1 METASLMTI
10 LLVVT
15 VSNADEICIGYQSTN
30 STETVNTLTEN
41 NVPVTH
47 AKELLHTE
55 HNGMLCATS
64 LGHPLILD
72 TCTIEGLI
80 YGNPSCD
87 LLLGGREWSYIVER
101 PSAVNGLCYPGNVQ
115 NLEEL
120 RSLFSSARSYQR
132 IQIFPDTI
140 WNVSYSGTSKACSD
154 SFYRSMRWLTQKN
167 NNYPIQD
174 AQYTNNQEKNI
185 LFMWGINH
193 PPTDTAQTNLY
204 TRTDTTT
211 SVATEEINRTFKP
224 LIGPRP
230 LVNGLMGRINYY
242 WSVLK
247 PGQTLRIK
255 SNGNLIAPWY
265 GHILSRESHGRILRT
280 DLKRGSCTEQCQTE
294 KGGLNPTSPLQNV
307 SKYAFGNCSKY
318 IGIKSLK
325 LAVGLRKVPCRSSR
339 GLFGAIAGFI
349 EGGWSGLV
357 AGWYGF
363 QHSNDQGVGMA
374 ADRDSTQ
381 KASDKITSKLNNIV
395 GKTIKRYEI
404 LDHEFSEVGT
414 RISMINTKIDDQI
427 QDIWAYNAEF
437 IVLLE
442 NQKTMDEHDANV
454 NNLYNNQTTAGGSN
468 AVEDGKGCFELY
480 HKCDDQCMESIR
492 NGTYNRRKYQEE
504 SKLERQKIE
513 GAKPESEGTQ
523 EILIIYLSVASS
535 MVIARGFVALELWAM
550 SIVSCRCNICI

>member
-1 METASLMTI
+1 METASLITI
-10 LLVVT
+10 LLIVT
-15 VSNADEICIGYQSTN
+15 VSNADKICIGYQSTN

-64 LGHPLILD
+64 LGQPLILD

-154 SFYRSMRWLTQKN
+154 SFYRSMRWLTQKDN
-167 NNYPIQD
+167 AYPTQD

-193 PPTDTAQTNLY
+193 PPTDTVQTNLY

-265 GHILSRESHGRILRT
+265 GHVLSRESHGRILNT
-280 DLKRGSCTEQCQTE
+280 DLNRGSCTVQCQTE
-294 KGGLNPTSPLQNV
+294 KSGLHTTLPFQNV
-307 SKYAFGNCSKY
+307 SKYAFGKCSKY

-325 LAVGLRKVPCRSSR
+325 LAVGLRNVRSRYSR
-339 GLFGAIAGFI
+339 GVCGAIAGFI

-357 AGWYGF
+357 DGWYGF
-363 QHSNDQGVGMA
+363 QHSNDHGVGMA

-381 KASDKITSKLNNIV
+381 KAIDKITSKVNNIV
-395 GKTIKRYEI
+395 AKMNKQYEI
-404 LDHEFSEVGT
+404 IDHEFSEVET
-414 RISMINTKIDDQI
+414 RLNMINNKIDDQI
-427 QDIWAYNAEF
+427 QDIWAYNAE
-437 IVLLE
+437 LLVSNE
-442 NQKTMDEHDANV
+442 NQKTLDEHDANV
-454 NNLYNNQTTAGGSN
+454 NNLYNKVKRALGSN
-468 AVEDGKGCFELY
+468 AVEDGKGCSEQY
-480 HKCDDQCMESIR
+480 QKCDDQCMETIR
-492 NGTYNRRKYQEE
+492 NGTYNRRKYQAE
-504 SKLERQKIE
+504 SKLEREKME
-513 GAKPESEGTQ
+513 GAKQESEGTNK
-523 EILIIYLSVASS
+523 ILSMYSRVASYRVIAMGSVAFLF
-535 MVIARGFVALELWAM
+535 GALYNG
-550 SIVSCRCNICI
+550 SCRCNICI

>member
-1 METASLMTI
+1 MEAVSLITI
-10 LLVVT
+10 LVVAT
-15 VSNADEICIGYQSTN
+15 VSNADKICIGYQSTN
-30 STETVNTLTEN
+30 STETVDTLTET

-87 LLLGGREWSYIVER
+87 PLLGGREWSYIVER
-101 PSAVNGLCYPGNVQ
+101 PSAVNGLCYPGNVE

-120 RSLFSSARSYQR
+120 RSLFSSSRSYQR

-167 NNYPIQD
+167 NAYPTQD
-174 AQYTNNQEKNI
+174 AQYTNNQGKNI

-193 PPTDTAQTNLY
+193 PPTDAAQTNLY

-211 SVATEEINRTFKP
+211 SVATEEMNRVFKP
-224 LIGPRP
+224 MIGPRP

-255 SNGNLIAPWY
+255 SDGNLIAPWY
-265 GHILSRESHGRILRT
+265 GHVLSGESHGRILKT
-280 DLKRGSCTEQCQTE
+280 DLKMGSCTVQCQTE
-294 KGGLNPTSPLQNV
+294 KGGLNTTLPFQNV
-307 SKYAFGNCSKY
+307 SKYAFGNCSRY
-318 IGIKSLK
+318 IGVKSLK
-325 LAVGLRKVPCRSSR
+325 LAVGLRNVPSRSSR

-349 EGGWSGLV
+349 EGGWSGLI

-381 KASDKITSKLNNIV
+381 KAVDKITSKVNNIV
-395 GKTIKRYEI
+395 DKMNKQYEI
-404 LDHEFSEVGT
+404 IDHEFSEVET
-414 RISMINTKIDDQI
+414 RLNMINDKVDDQI
-427 QDIWAYNAEF
+427 QDIWAYNAELL
-437 IVLLE
+437 VLLE
-442 NQKTMDEHDANV
+442 NQKTLDEHDANV
-454 NNLYNNQTTAGGSN
+454 NNIYNKVKRALGSN
-468 AVEDGKGCFELY
+468 AVEDGRGCFELY
-480 HKCDDQCMESIR
+480 HKCDNHCMETIR

-513 GAKPESEGTQ
+513 GVKLESEETYK
-523 EILIIYLSVASS
+523 ILTIYSTVASS
-535 MVIARGFVALELWAM
+535 LVIAMGFAAFLFWAM
-550 SIVSCRCNICI
+550 SNGSCRCNICI

>member
-1 METASLMTI
+1 METVSLISM
-10 LLVVT
+10 LLISPL
-15 VSNADEICIGYQSTN
+15 SNADKICIGYQSTN
-30 STETVNTLTEN
+30 SAETVDTLTEN

-64 LGHPLILD
+64 LGQPLILD

-87 LLLGGREWSYIVER
+87 LSLEGREWSYIVER

-132 IQIFPDTI
+132 IQIFPHTI
-140 WNVSYSGTSKACSD
+140 WNVSYYGTSTACSG
-154 SFYRSMRWLTQKN
+154 SFYKSMRWLTRKN
-167 NNYPIQD
+167 GDYPIQD
-174 AQYTNNQEKNI
+174 AQYTNNQGKNI

-193 PPTDTAQTNLY
+193 PPTDTTQRDLY
-204 TRTDTTT
+204 TRIDTTT
-211 SVATEEINRTFKP
+211 SVATEEINRVFKP

-230 LVNGLMGRINYY
+230 LVNGLMGRIDYY

-255 SNGNLIAPWY
+255 SDGNLIALWF
-265 GHILSRESHGRILRT
+265 GHILSGESHGRILKT
-280 DLKRGSCTEQCQTE
+280 DLKRGSCTVQCQTE
-294 KGGLNPTSPLQNV
+294 KGGLHSAQPLLNV

-318 IGIKSLK
+318 IGIKSVK
-325 LAVGLRKVPCRSSR
+325 LAVGLRNVPSRYSR

-357 AGWYGF
+357 GGWYGF

-381 KASDKITSKLNNIV
+381 KAMDKITSNVNNIV
-395 GKTIKRYEI
+395 AKMYKPYEI
-404 LDHEFSEVGT
+404 IDLEFSVVET
-414 RISMINTKIDDQI
+414 RINTINHKFDDQI
-427 QDIWAYNAEF
+427 QDIWAYNAEA

-442 NQKTMDEHDANV
+442 NQKTLEEHDANV
-454 NNLYNNQTTAGGSN
+454 NNEGNKVKRAAGSN
-468 AVEDGKGCFELY
+468 AVEDGKGCLELY
-480 HKCDDQCMESIR
+480 HKPDDQCMETIR
-492 NGTYNRRKYQEE
+492 NGTYNRREYQAE
-504 SKLERQKIE
+504 SKLERQKME
-513 GAKPESEGTQ
+513 GVNLEFDRTW
-523 EILIIYLSVASS
+523 EIVSIYSRVTWYRVIAMGSVAL
-535 MVIARGFVALELWAM
+535 RFGALYNG
-550 SIVSCRCNICI
+550 SCRCEQCI

>member
-1 METASLMTI
+1 METVSLITI
-10 LLVVT
+10 LLVAT
-15 VSNADEICIGYQSTN
+15 VSNADKICIGYQSTN
-30 STETVNTLTEN
+30 STETVDTLTEN

-64 LGHPLILD
+64 LGQPLILD

-87 LLLGGREWSYIVER
+87 LSLEGREWSYIVER
-101 PSAVNGLCYPGNVQ
+101 PSAVHGLCYPGKVED
-115 NLEEL
+115 LEEL

-140 WNVSYSGTSKACSD
+140 WNVSYDGTSTACSG
-154 SFYRSMRWLTQKN
+154 SFYRSMRWLTRKDG
-167 NNYPIQD
+167 NYPIQD
-174 AQYTNNQEKNI
+174 AQYTNNQGKNI

-193 PPTDTAQTNLY
+193 PPTDETQRELY

-211 SVATEEINRTFKP
+211 SVATEEINRIFKP

-242 WSVLK
+242 WSILK

-255 SNGNLIAPWY
+255 SDGNLIAPWY
-265 GHILSRESHGRILRT
+265 GHILSGESHGRILKT
-280 DLKRGSCTEQCQTE
+280 DLKKGSCTVQCQTE
-294 KGGLNPTSPLQNV
+294 KGGLNTTLPLQNV

-325 LAVGLRKVPCRSSR
+325 LAVGLRNVPSRSSR

-349 EGGWSGLV
+349 EGGWPGLV

-381 KASDKITSKLNNIV
+381 KAIDKITSKVNNIV
-395 GKTIKRYEI
+395 DKMNKQYEI
-404 LDHEFSEVGT
+404 IDHEFSEVET
-414 RISMINTKIDDQI
+414 RLNMINNKIDDQI
-427 QDIWAYNAEF
+427 QDIWAYNAELL
-437 IVLLE
+437 VLLE
-442 NQKTMDEHDANV
+442 NQKTLDEHDANV
-454 NNLYNNQTTAGGSN
+454 NNLYNKVKRALGSN

-480 HKCDDQCMESIR
+480 HKCDDQCMETIR

-513 GAKPESEGTQ
+513 GVKLESEGTYK
-523 EILIIYLSVASS
+523 ILTIYSTVASS
-535 MVIARGFVALELWAM
+535 LVIAMGFAAFLFWAM
-550 SIVSCRCNICI
+550 SNGSCRCNICI

>member
-1 METASLMTI
+1 MATVSLITI
-10 LLVVT
+10 LLIAT
-15 VSNADEICIGYQSTN
+15 VSNADKICIGYQSTN
-30 STETVNTLTEN
+30 SAETVDTLTEN

-64 LGHPLILD
+64 LGQPLILD

-87 LLLGGREWSYIVER
+87 LSLEGREWSYIVER

-140 WNVSYSGTSKACSD
+140 WNVSYDGTSTACSG
-154 SFYRSMRWLTQKN
+154 SFYRSMRWLTRKN
-167 NNYPIQD
+167 GDYPTQD
-174 AQYTNNQEKNI
+174 AQYTNNQGKNI

-193 PPTDTAQTNLY
+193 PPTDDTQRNLY
-204 TRTDTTT
+204 TRTDTTS
-211 SVATEEINRTFKP
+211 SVATEEINRIFTP

-230 LVNGLMGRINYY
+230 LVNGLMGRIDYY

-255 SNGNLIAPWY
+255 SDGNLIAPWY
-265 GHILSRESHGRILRT
+265 GHVLSGESHGRILTT
-280 DLKRGSCTEQCQTE
+280 DLKRGSCTVPCQTE
-294 KGGLNPTSPLQNV
+294 NGGLHTALPLLNV
-307 SKYAFGNCSKY
+307 SKYAFGKFSKY

-325 LAVGLRKVPCRSSR
+325 LAVGLRNVPSRSSR

-357 AGWYGF
+357 GGWYGF

-381 KASDKITSKLNNIV
+381 KAIDKIPSKVNNIV
-395 GKTIKRYEI
+395 AKLYKQYEI
-404 LDHEFSEVGT
+404 IDHEFSEVGT
-414 RISMINTKIDDQI
+414 RINMSNNKFDDQI
-427 QDIWAYNAEF
+427 QDIWAYNAESVVF
-437 IVLLE
+437 LE
-442 NQKTMDEHDANV
+442 NQKTLDEHDINPD
-454 NNLYNNQTTAGGSN
+454 NEYNKVKRALGSN
-468 AVEDGKGCFELY
+468 AVEDGKGCFRQY
-480 HKCDDQCMESIR
+480 HKCNEECMETIR
-492 NGTYNRRKYQEE
+492 NRTFNRREYQAE

-513 GAKPESEGTQ
+513 GVKLEFEGTCK
-523 EILIIYLSVASS
+523 IVSIYSTVASYR
-535 MVIARGFVALELWAM
+535 VIAMGFAAFLFGAL
-550 SIVSCRCNICI
+550 SNGSCRCNICI

>member
-1 METASLMTI
+1 MDTVSLITI
-10 LLVVT
+10 LLIAT
-15 VSNADEICIGYQSTN
+15 VSNADKICIGYQSTN
-30 STETVNTLTEN
+30 SAETVDTLTEN

-87 LLLGGREWSYIVER
+87 PLLGGREWSYIVER

-120 RSLFSSARSYQR
+120 RSLFSSARSYKR
-132 IQIFPDTI
+132 IQIFPHTI
-140 WNVSYSGTSKACSD
+140 WNVSYSGTSRACSD

-167 NNYPIQD
+167 NAYPIQD
-174 AQYTNNQEKNI
+174 AQYTNDQENNI

-193 PPTDTAQTNLY
+193 PPTETAQTNLY

-211 SVATEEINRTFKP
+211 SVATEEINRIFKP

-247 PGQTLRIK
+247 PGQTLPIK
-255 SNGNLIAPWY
+255 SDGNLIAPWY
-265 GHILSRESHGRILRT
+265 GHILSRESHGRILNT
-280 DLKRGSCTEQCQTE
+280 DLKRGSCTVQCQTE
-294 KGGLNPTSPLQNV
+294 KGGLNTARPFQNV
-307 SKYAFGNCSKY
+307 SKYASGKCSKY
-318 IGIKSLK
+318 IGIKSVK
-325 LAVGLRKVPCRSSR
+325 LAVGLRNVPCRYSR

-357 AGWYGF
+357 DGWYGF

-381 KASDKITSKLNNIV
+381 KAIDTITSKVNNIV
-395 GKTIKRYEI
+395 AKMYKQYEI

-414 RISMINTKIDDQI
+414 RINTINNKVDDQI
-427 QDIWAYNAEF
+427 QDIWAYNAES
-437 IVLLE
+437 IVFHD
-442 NQKTMDEHDANV
+442 NQKTLDEHDSNV
-454 NNLYNNQTTAGGSN
+454 NNLYNKVKRALGSN
-468 AVEDGKGCFELY
+468 AMEDGKGCSELC
-480 HKCDDQCMESIR
+480 HKCYDQCMETIR
-492 NGTYNRRKYQEE
+492 NGTFNRREYQAE
-504 SKLERQKIE
+504 SKLERQKME
-513 GAKPESEGTQ
+513 GVKQESDGTWK
-523 EILIIYLSVASS
+523 ILSIYSRVASYRVIAMGSVA
-535 MVIARGFVALELWAM
+535 FLFWAL
-550 SIVSCRCNICI
+550 SNGSCRCNICI

>member
-1 METASLMTI
+1 METISLMTI
-10 LLVVT
+10 LLVAT
-15 VSNADEICIGYQSTN
+15 VSNADKICIGYQSTN
-30 STETVNTLTEN
+30 STETVDTLTEN

-64 LGHPLILD
+64 LGNPLILD

-87 LLLGGREWSYIVER
+87 PLLGGREWSYIVER
-101 PSAVNGLCYPGNVQ
+101 PSAVNGLCYPGSVQ
-115 NLEEL
+115 NLKEL
-120 RSLFSSARSYQR
+120 RSLFSSARSYQK
-132 IQIFPDTI
+132 IQIFPHTI

-167 NNYPIQD
+167 NAYPTQD
-174 AQYTNNQEKNI
+174 AQYTNNQENNI

-193 PPTDTAQTNLY
+193 PPTETAQTNLY
-204 TRTDTTT
+204 TKTDTTT
-211 SVATEEINRTFKP
+211 SVATEEINRIFKP

-255 SNGNLIAPWY
+255 SDGNLIAPWY
-265 GHILSRESHGRILRT
+265 GHILSRESHGSILKT
-280 DLKRGSCTEQCQTE
+280 DLKMGICTVQCQTE
-294 KGGLNPTSPLQNV
+294 KGGLNTTLPFQNV
-307 SKYAFGNCSKY
+307 SKYASGNCSKY

-325 LAVGLRKVPCRSSR
+325 LAVGLRNVRCRYSR

-357 AGWYGF
+357 DGWYGF

-381 KASDKITSKLNNIV
+381 KAIDKITSKVNNMV
-395 GKTIKRYEI
+395 DKMNKQYEI
-404 LDHEFSEVGT
+404 IDHEFSEVET
-414 RISMINTKIDDQI
+414 RLNMINNKVDDQI
-427 QDIWAYNAEF
+427 QDIWAYNAELL
-437 IVLLE
+437 VLLE
-442 NQKTMDEHDANV
+442 NQKTLDEHDSNV
-454 NNLYNNQTTAGGSN
+454 NNLYNKVKRALGSN

-480 HKCDDQCMESIR
+480 HKCDNQCMETIR

-513 GAKPESEGTQ
+513 GVKLESEGTYK
-523 EILIIYLSVASS
+523 ILSIYSTVASS
-535 MVIARGFVALELWAM
+535 LVIAMGSAALLFWAM
-550 SIVSCRCNICI
+550 SNGSCRCNICI

>member
-1 METASLMTI
+1 METISLMTI
-10 LLVVT
+10 LLVAT
-15 VSNADEICIGYQSTN
+15 VSNADKICIGYQSTN
-30 STETVNTLTEN
+30 STETVDTLTEN

-64 LGHPLILD
+64 LGNPLILD

-87 LLLGGREWSYIVER
+87 PLLGGREWSYIVER
-101 PSAVNGLCYPGNVQ
+101 PSAVNGLCYPGSVQ
-115 NLEEL
+115 NLKEL
-120 RSLFSSARSYQR
+120 RSLFSSARSYQK

-167 NNYPIQD
+167 NAYPTQD
-174 AQYTNNQEKNI
+174 AQYTNNQENNI

-193 PPTDTAQTNLY
+193 PPTETAQTNLY
-204 TRTDTTT
+204 TKTDTTT
-211 SVATEEINRTFKP
+211 SVATEEINRIFKP
-224 LIGPRP
+224 LIRPRP

-255 SNGNLIAPWY
+255 SDGNLTAPWY
-265 GHILSRESHGRILRT
+265 GHILSRESHGRILKT
-280 DLKRGSCTEQCQTE
+280 DLKRGSCTVQCQTE
-294 KGGLNPTSPLQNV
+294 KGGLNTTLPFQNV

-325 LAVGLRKVPCRSSR
+325 LAVGLRNVPSRYSR

-357 AGWYGF
+357 DGWYGF

-381 KASDKITSKLNNIV
+381 KAIDKITSKVNNIV
-395 GKTIKRYEI
+395 DKMNKQYEI
-404 LDHEFSEVGT
+404 IDHEFSEVET
-414 RISMINTKIDDQI
+414 RLNMINNKVDDQI
-427 QDIWAYNAEF
+427 QDIWAYNAELL
-437 IVLLE
+437 VLLE
-442 NQKTMDEHDANV
+442 NQKTLDEHDSNV
-454 NNLYNNQTTAGGSN
+454 NNLYNKVKRALGSN

-480 HKCDDQCMESIR
+480 HKCDNQCMETIR

-513 GAKPESEGTQ
+513 GVKLESEGTYK
-523 EILIIYLSVASS
+523 ILSIYSTVASS
-535 MVIARGFVALELWAM
+535 LVIAMGFAALLFWAM
-550 SIVSCRCNICI
+550 SNGSCRCNICI

>member
-1 METASLMTI
+1 MDTVSLITI
-10 LLVVT
+10 LLIAT
-15 VSNADEICIGYQSTN
+15 VSNADKICIGYQSTN
-30 STETVNTLTEN
+30 STETVDTLTEN

-64 LGHPLILD
+64 LGQPLILD

-87 LLLGGREWSYIVER
+87 LSLEGREWSYIVER

-120 RSLFSSARSYQR
+120 RSLFSSARSSQR

-140 WNVSYSGTSKACSD
+140 WNVSYYGTSTACSG
-154 SFYRSMRWLTQKN
+154 SFYRSMRWLTRKN
-167 NNYPIQD
+167 GDYPIQD
-174 AQYTNNQEKNI
+174 AQYTNNQGKNI

-193 PPTDTAQTNLY
+193 PPTDTTQRDLY

-211 SVATEEINRTFKP
+211 SLATEEINRIFKP

-230 LVNGLMGRINYY
+230 PVNGLMGRIHYY

-255 SNGNLIAPWY
+255 SDGNLIAPWY
-265 GHILSRESHGRILRT
+265 GHILSRESHGRILNT
-280 DLKRGSCTEQCQTE
+280 DLKRGSCTVQCQTE
-294 KGGLNPTSPLQNV
+294 KGGLHTTQSLLNV
-307 SKYAFGNCSKY
+307 DRAAFGKCSKY
-318 IGIKSLK
+318 IVIKSLQG
-325 LAVGLRKVPCRSSR
+325 AVGSRNDLSRSSR

-357 AGWYGF
+357 GGRYRI

-381 KASDKITSKLNNIV
+381 KAIDKITSKVNNIV
-395 GKTIKRYEI
+395 GKMNKQYEI
-404 LDHEFSEVGT
+404 IDLEFSVVET
-414 RISMINTKIDDQI
+414 RIIMINHKSDDQI
-427 QDIWAYNAEF
+427 QDIWAYNAEA
-437 IVLLE
+437 IVSLE
-442 NQKTMDEHDANV
+442 NQKTLDEQDVNV
-454 NNLYNNQTTAGGSN
+454 SNGGNKVKRGACSN
-468 AVEDGKGCFELY
+468 AMEDGNGCLEQR
-480 HKCDDQCMESIR
+480 HKCDDQCMETIR
-492 NGTYNRRKYQEE
+492 NGTYNRREYQEE
-504 SKLERQKIE
+504 GKKERQKME
-513 GAKPESEGTQ
+513 GVDLESDRTWERDS
-523 EILIIYLSVASS
+523 ICSRVAWYR
-535 MVIARGFVALELWAM
+535 VIAMGSFAL
-550 SIVSCRCNICI
+550 SIEALYNWSCRCNICI

>member
-1 METASLMTI
+1 METISLMTI
-10 LLVVT
+10 LLVAT
-15 VSNADEICIGYQSTN
+15 VSNADKICIGYQSTN
-30 STETVNTLTEN
+30 STETVDTLTEN

-64 LGHPLILD
+64 LGNPLILD

-87 LLLGGREWSYIVER
+87 PLLGGREWSYIVER
-101 PSAVNGLCYPGNVQ
+101 PSAVNGLCYPGSVE

-167 NNYPIQD
+167 NAYPTQD

-193 PPTDTAQTNLY
+193 PPTETAQTNLY
-204 TRTDTTT
+204 TKTDTTT
-211 SVATEEINRTFKP
+211 SVATEEINRIFKP

-255 SNGNLIAPWY
+255 SDGNLIAPWY
-265 GHILSRESHGRILRT
+265 GHILSRESHGRILKT
-280 DLKRGSCTEQCQTE
+280 DLKRGSCTVQCQTE
-294 KGGLNPTSPLQNV
+294 KGGLNTTLSFQNV
-307 SKYAFGNCSKY
+307 SKYTFGNCSKY
-318 IGIKSLK
+318 IGKKSLK
-325 LAVGLRKVPCRSSR
+325 LAVGLRNVPSRYSR

-357 AGWYGF
+357 VGWYGF

-381 KASDKITSKLNNIV
+381 KAIDKITSKGNNIV
-395 GKTIKRYEI
+395 DKMNKQYEI
-404 LDHEFSEVGT
+404 IDHEFSEVET
-414 RISMINTKIDDQI
+414 RLNMINNKVDDQI
-427 QDIWAYNAEF
+427 QDIWAYNAELL
-437 IVLLE
+437 VLIE
-442 NQKTMDEHDANV
+442 NQKTLEEHDSNV
-454 NNLYNNQTTAGGSN
+454 NNIYNKVKRALGSN

-480 HKCDDQCMESIR
+480 HKCDNQCMETIR
-492 NGTYNRRKYQEE
+492 NGTCNRRKYQEE

-513 GAKPESEGTQ
+513 GVKLEWEGTYK
-523 EILIIYLSVASS
+523 IVTTYSTVASS
-535 MVIARGFVALELWAM
+535 LVSAMGFAAFLFWAM
-550 SIVSCRCNICI
+550 SNGSCRCNICI

>member
-1 METASLMTI
+1 MDTVSLITM
-10 LLVVT
+10 LLIAT
-15 VSNADEICIGYQSTN
+15 VSNADKICIGYQSTN
-30 STETVNTLTEN
+30 STETVDTLTEN

-64 LGHPLILD
+64 LGQPLILD

-87 LLLGGREWSYIVER
+87 LSLEGREWSYIVER

-120 RSLFSSARSYQR
+120 RSLFSSARSYQK
-132 IQIFPDTI
+132 IQIFPHTI
-140 WNVSYSGTSKACSD
+140 WNVSYYGTSTACSG
-154 SFYRSMRWLTQKN
+154 SFYKIMRWLTRKN
-167 NNYPIQD
+167 GDYPIQD
-174 AQYTNNQEKNI
+174 AQYTNNQGKNI

-193 PPTDTAQTNLY
+193 PPTDTTQRDLY
-204 TRTDTTT
+204 TIIDTTT
-211 SVATEEINRTFKP
+211 SVATEEINRVFKP

-230 LVNGLMGRINYY
+230 LVNGLMGRIDYY

-247 PGQTLRIK
+247 PGQTLPIK
-255 SNGNLIAPWY
+255 SDGNLIAPWL
-265 GHILSRESHGRILRT
+265 GHTLSGESHGRIVKH
-280 DLKRGSCTEQCQTE
+280 DLHRGSCTVPCQTE
-294 KGGLNPTSPLQNV
+294 KGRLHSALPFLNV
-307 SKYAFGNCSKY
+307 SKHAFGKCSKY

-325 LAVGLRKVPCRSSR
+325 LAVGLRNVPCRYSR

-381 KASDKITSKLNNIV
+381 KAMDKITSKVNNIV
-395 GKTIKRYEI
+395 AKMYKPYEI
-404 LDHEFSEVGT
+404 IGHEFSEVET
-414 RISMINTKIDDQI
+414 RINMINNKFDDQI
-427 QDIWAYNAEF
+427 QDIWAYNAESLVF
-437 IVLLE
+437 IE
-442 NQKTMDEHDANV
+442 NQKTLDEHDANV
-454 NNLYNNQTTAGGSN
+454 NNLYNKVKRAAGSN
-468 AVEDGKGCFELY
+468 AVEDGKGCSELY
-480 HKCDDQCMESIR
+480 HKCDDQCMETIR
-492 NGTYNRRKYQEE
+492 NGTFNRRKYQAE

-513 GAKPESEGTQ
+513 GLKLELDGTW
-523 EILIIYLSVASS
+523 EVVSIYSRVASYR
-535 MVIARGFVALELWAM
+535 VIAMGSAAFLIWALYNWSGRSEQY
-550 SIVSCRCNICI
+550 I

>member
-1 METASLMTI
+1 MDTVSLITI
-10 LLVVT
+10 LLISS
-15 VSNADEICIGYQSTN
+15 VSNADKICIGYQSTN
-30 STETVNTLTEN
+30 SAETVDTLTEN

-64 LGHPLILD
+64 LGQPLILD

-87 LLLGGREWSYIVER
+87 LSLEGREWSYIVER
-101 PSAVNGLCYPGNVQ
+101 PSAVNGLCYPGNVE

-132 IQIFPDTI
+132 IQIFPHTI
-140 WNVSYSGTSKACSD
+140 WNVSYYGTSTACSG
-154 SFYRSMRWLTQKN
+154 SFYRSMRWLTRKN
-167 NNYPIQD
+167 GDYPVQD
-174 AQYTNNQEKNI
+174 AQYTNNQGKNI

-193 PPTDTAQTNLY
+193 PPTDTTQRDLY

-211 SVATEEINRTFKP
+211 SVATEEINRIFKP

-230 LVNGLMGRINYY
+230 LVNGLMGRIDYY

-255 SNGNLIAPWY
+255 SDGNLIAPWY
-265 GHILSRESHGRILRT
+265 GHILSRESHGRILTT
-280 DLKRGSCTEQCQTE
+280 DLKRGSCTVQCQTE
-294 KGGLNPTSPLQNV
+294 KGGLHTALPLLNV
-307 SKYAFGNCSKY
+307 SKYAFGKCSKY

-325 LAVGLRKVPCRSSR
+325 LAVGLRNVRSRSSR

-381 KASDKITSKLNNIV
+381 KAMDKITSNVNNIV
-395 GKTIKRYEI
+395 AKMYKQYEI
-404 LDHEFSEVGT
+404 IDLEFSVVGT
-414 RISMINTKIDDQI
+414 RIIMINNKFDDQI
-427 QDIWAYNAEF
+427 QDIWAYNAES
-437 IVLLE
+437 IVSLE
-442 NQKTMDEHDANV
+442 NQKTLDEHDANV
-454 NNLYNNQTTAGGSN
+454 NNLGNKVKRGAGSN
-468 AVEDGKGCFELY
+468 AVEDGKGCFEQY
-480 HKCDDQCMESIR
+480 HKCDDQCMETIR
-492 NGTYNRRKYQEE
+492 NGTYNRREYQEE
-504 SKLERQKIE
+504 SKLEREKIE
-513 GAKPESEGTQ
+513 GLDLESEGTY
-523 EILIIYLSVASS
+523 EILSICSRVASYR
-535 MVIARGFVALELWAM
+535 VIAMGFVAFLFGALYNG
-550 SIVSCRCNICI
+550 SCRCNICI

>member
-1 METASLMTI
+1 METVSLMTI
-10 LLVVT
+10 LLVAT
-15 VSNADEICIGYQSTN
+15 VSNADKICIGYQSTN
-30 STETVNTLTEN
+30 STETVDTLTEN

-64 LGHPLILD
+64 LGNPLILD

-87 LLLGGREWSYIVER
+87 PLLGGREWSYIVER
-101 PSAVNGLCYPGNVQ
+101 PSAVNGLCYPGSVE

-167 NNYPIQD
+167 NAYPTQD

-193 PPTDTAQTNLY
+193 PPTETAQTNLY
-204 TRTDTTT
+204 TKTDTTT
-211 SVATEEINRTFKP
+211 SVATEEINRIFKP

-255 SNGNLIAPWY
+255 SDGNLIAPWY
-265 GHILSRESHGRILRT
+265 GHILSGESHGRILKT
-280 DLKRGSCTEQCQTE
+280 DLKRGSCTVQCQTE
-294 KGGLNPTSPLQNV
+294 KGGLNTTLPFQNV

-325 LAVGLRKVPCRSSR
+325 LAVGLRNVPSRSSR

-357 AGWYGF
+357 DGWYGF

-374 ADRDSTQ
+374 ADKDSTQ
-381 KASDKITSKLNNIV
+381 KAIDKITSKVNNIV
-395 GKTIKRYEI
+395 DKMNKQYEI
-404 LDHEFSEVGT
+404 IDHEFSEVET
-414 RISMINTKIDDQI
+414 RLNMINNKVDDQI
-427 QDIWAYNAEF
+427 QDIWAYNAELL
-437 IVLLE
+437 VLLE
-442 NQKTMDEHDANV
+442 NQKTLDEHDSNV
-454 NNLYNNQTTAGGSN
+454 NNLYNKVKRALGSN

-480 HKCDDQCMESIR
+480 HKCDNQCMETIR

-513 GAKPESEGTQ
+513 GVKLESEGTYK
-523 EILIIYLSVASS
+523 ILTIYSTVASS
-535 MVIARGFVALELWAM
+535 LVIAMGFAAFLFWAM
-550 SIVSCRCNICI
+550 SNGSCRCNICI

>member
-1 METASLMTI
+1 METASLITI

-15 VSNADEICIGYQSTN
+15 ASNADKICIGYQSTN
-30 STETVNTLTEN
+30 STETVDTLTEN

-101 PSAVNGLCYPGNVQ
+101 PSAVNGLCYPGNVE

-154 SFYRSMRWLTQKN
+154 SFYRSMRWLTQKDN
-167 NNYPIQD
+167 AYPIQD

-265 GHILSRESHGRILRT
+265 GHILSGESHGRILKT
-280 DLKRGSCTEQCQTE
+280 DLKSGSCTVQCQTE
-294 KGGLNPTSPLQNV
+294 KGGLNTTLPFQNV

-325 LAVGLRKVPCRSSR
+325 LAVGLRNVPSRSSR

-349 EGGWSGLV
+349 E
-357 AGWYGF
+357 
-363 QHSNDQGVGMA
+363 
-374 ADRDSTQ
+374 
-381 KASDKITSKLNNIV
+381 
-395 GKTIKRYEI
+395 
-404 LDHEFSEVGT
+404 
-414 RISMINTKIDDQI
+414 
-427 QDIWAYNAEF
+427 
-437 IVLLE
+437 
-442 NQKTMDEHDANV
+442 
-454 NNLYNNQTTAGGSN
+454 
-468 AVEDGKGCFELY
+468 
-480 HKCDDQCMESIR
+480 
-492 NGTYNRRKYQEE
+492 
-504 SKLERQKIE
+504 
-513 GAKPESEGTQ
+513 
-523 EILIIYLSVASS
+523 
-535 MVIARGFVALELWAM
+535 
-550 SIVSCRCNICI
+550 

>member
-1 METASLMTI
+1 METASLITI
-10 LLVVT
+10 LLIVT
-15 VSNADEICIGYQSTN
+15 VSNADKICIGYQSTN

-64 LGHPLILD
+64 LGQPLVLD

-154 SFYRSMRWLTQKN
+154 SFYRSMRWLTQKDN
-167 NNYPIQD
+167 AYPTQD
-174 AQYTNNQEKNI
+174 AQYTNNQENNI

-211 SVATEEINRTFKP
+211 SVATEEINRTFEP

-247 PGQTLRIK
+247 PGKTLPIK

-265 GHILSRESHGRILRT
+265 GHALSRERHGRIVKH
-280 DLKRGSCTEQCQTE
+280 DLNRGSCTVPCQTE
-294 KGGLNPTSPLQNV
+294 YGGLHTALSFQNV
-307 SKYAFGNCSKY
+307 SKYASGKCSKY

-325 LAVGLRKVPCRSSR
+325 LAVGLRNVPSRYSR

-357 AGWYGF
+357 DGWYGF
-363 QHSNDQGVGMA
+363 QHSNDHGVGMA

-381 KASDKITSKLNNIV
+381 KAIDKITSKVNNIV
-395 GKTIKRYEI
+395 AKMNKQYEI
-404 LDHEFSEVGT
+404 IDHEFSEVET
-414 RISMINTKIDDQI
+414 RLNMINNKIDDQI
-427 QDIWAYNAEF
+427 QDIWAYNAELL
-437 IVLLE
+437 VLLE
-442 NQKTMDEHDANV
+442 NQKTLDEHDANV
-454 NNLYNNQTTAGGSN
+454 NNLYNKVKRALGSN

-480 HKCDDQCMESIR
+480 HKCDDQCMETIR

-513 GAKPESEGTQ
+513 GAKLESEGTYK
-523 EILIIYLSVASS
+523 ILSIYSTVASYL
-535 MVIARGFVALELWAM
+535 VIAMGFVAFLFWAL
-550 SIVSCRCNICI
+550 SNGSCRCNICI

>member
-1 METASLMTI
+1 METVSLITI
-10 LLVVT
+10 LVVAT
-15 VSNADEICIGYQSTN
+15 VSNADKICIGYQSTN
-30 STETVNTLTEN
+30 STETVDTLTEN

-87 LLLGGREWSYIVER
+87 PLLGGREWSYIVER
-101 PSAVNGLCYPGNVQ
+101 PSAVNGLCYPGNVE

-120 RSLFSSARSYQR
+120 RSLFSSSRSYQR

-167 NNYPIQD
+167 NAYPTQD
-174 AQYTNNQEKNI
+174 AQYTNNQGKNI

-211 SVATEEINRTFKP
+211 SVATEEMNRIFKP

-255 SNGNLIAPWY
+255 SDGNLIAPWY
-265 GHILSRESHGRILRT
+265 GHILSGESHGRILTT
-280 DLKRGSCTEQCQTE
+280 DLKRGSCTVQCQTE
-294 KGGLNPTSPLQNV
+294 KGGLNTTLAFQNV

-318 IGIKSLK
+318 IGVKSLK
-325 LAVGLRKVPCRSSR
+325 LAVGLRNVPSRYSR

-357 AGWYGF
+357 DGWYGF

-381 KASDKITSKLNNIV
+381 KAIDKITSKVNNIV
-395 GKTIKRYEI
+395 DKMNKQYEI
-404 LDHEFSEVGT
+404 IDHEFSEVET
-414 RISMINTKIDDQI
+414 RLNMINNKVDDQI
-427 QDIWAYNAEF
+427 QDIWAYNAELL
-437 IVLLE
+437 VLLE
-442 NQKTMDEHDANV
+442 NQKTLDEHDANV
-454 NNLYNNQTTAGGSN
+454 NNLYNKVKRALGSN

-480 HKCDDQCMESIR
+480 HKCDDHCMETIR

-513 GAKPESEGTQ
+513 GVKLESEETYK
-523 EILIIYLSVASS
+523 ILTIYSTVASS
-535 MVIARGFVALELWAM
+535 LVIAMGFAAFLFWAM
-550 SIVSCRCNICI
+550 SNGSCRCNICI

>member
-1 METASLMTI
+1 METASLITI
-10 LLVVT
+10 LLVAT
-15 VSNADEICIGYQSTN
+15 VSNADKICIGYQSTN
-30 STETVNTLTEN
+30 STETVDTLTEN

-64 LGHPLILD
+64 LGQPLILD

-87 LLLGGREWSYIVER
+87 LSLEGREWSYIVER
-101 PSAVNGLCYPGNVQ
+101 PSAVHGLCYPGKVED
-115 NLEEL
+115 LEEL
-120 RSLFSSARSYQR
+120 RSLFSSARSYHR

-140 WNVSYSGTSKACSD
+140 WNVSYDGTSTACSG
-154 SFYRSMRWLTQKN
+154 SFYRSMRWLTRKDG
-167 NNYPIQD
+167 NYPIQD
-174 AQYTNNQEKNI
+174 AQYTNNQGKNI

-193 PPTDTAQTNLY
+193 PPTDETQRGLY

-211 SVATEEINRTFKP
+211 SVATEEINRIFKP

-255 SNGNLIAPWY
+255 SDGNLIAPWY
-265 GHILSRESHGRILRT
+265 GHILSGESHGRILKT
-280 DLKRGSCTEQCQTE
+280 DLKKGSCTVQCQTE
-294 KGGLNPTSPLQNV
+294 KGGLNTTLPFQNV

-325 LAVGLRKVPCRSSR
+325 LAVGLRNVPSRSSR

-349 EGGWSGLV
+349 EGGWPGLV

-381 KASDKITSKLNNIV
+381 KAIDKITSKVNNIV
-395 GKTIKRYEI
+395 DKMNKQYEI
-404 LDHEFSEVGT
+404 IDHEFSEVET
-414 RISMINTKIDDQI
+414 RLNMINNKIDDQI
-427 QDIWAYNAEF
+427 QDIWAYNAELL
-437 IVLLE
+437 VLLE
-442 NQKTMDEHDANV
+442 NQKTLDEHDANV
-454 NNLYNNQTTAGGSN
+454 NNLYNKVKRALGSN

-480 HKCDDQCMESIR
+480 HKCDDQCMETIR

-513 GAKPESEGTQ
+513 GVKLESEGTYK
-523 EILIIYLSVASS
+523 ILTIYSTVASS
-535 MVIARGFVALELWAM
+535 LVIAMGFAAFLFWAM
-550 SIVSCRCNICI
+550 SNGSCRCNICI

>member
-1 METASLMTI
+1 METASLITI
-10 LLVVT
+10 LLIVT
-15 VSNADEICIGYQSTN
+15 VSNADKICIGYQSTN
-30 STETVNTLTEN
+30 SAETVNTLTEN

-64 LGHPLILD
+64 LGQPLILD

-115 NLEEL
+115 NLKEL

-132 IQIFPDTI
+132 IQIFPHTI

-154 SFYRSMRWLTQKN
+154 SFYRSMRWLTQKDN
-167 NNYPIQD
+167 AYPTQD
-174 AQYTNNQEKNI
+174 AQYTNNQENNI

-265 GHILSRESHGRILRT
+265 GHVLSRESHGRILKT
-280 DLKRGSCTEQCQTE
+280 DLKRGSCTVQCQTE
-294 KGGLNPTSPLQNV
+294 KGGLNNTLPLQNV
-307 SKYAFGNCSKY
+307 SKYAFGKCSKY

-325 LAVGLRKVPCRSSR
+325 LAVGLRNVPSRYSR

-357 AGWYGF
+357 DGWYGF

-381 KASDKITSKLNNIV
+381 KAIDKITSKVNNIV
-395 GKTIKRYEI
+395 AKMNKQYEI
-404 LDHEFSEVGT
+404 IDHEFSEVET
-414 RISMINTKIDDQI
+414 RLNMINNKIDDQI
-427 QDIWAYNAEF
+427 QDIWAYNAELL
-437 IVLLE
+437 VLLE
-442 NQKTMDEHDANV
+442 NQKTLDEHDANV
-454 NNLYNNQTTAGGSN
+454 NNLYNKVKRALGSN

-480 HKCDDQCMESIR
+480 HKCDDQCMETIR
-492 NGTYNRRKYQEE
+492 NGTFNRRKYQEE
-504 SKLERQKIE
+504 SKLERQKME
-513 GAKPESEGTQ
+513 GAKLESEGTYK
-523 EILIIYLSVASS
+523 ILSIYSTVASYR
-535 MVIARGFVALELWAM
+535 VIAMGFFAFFFWAL
-550 SIVSCRCNICI
+550 SNGSGRQNICI